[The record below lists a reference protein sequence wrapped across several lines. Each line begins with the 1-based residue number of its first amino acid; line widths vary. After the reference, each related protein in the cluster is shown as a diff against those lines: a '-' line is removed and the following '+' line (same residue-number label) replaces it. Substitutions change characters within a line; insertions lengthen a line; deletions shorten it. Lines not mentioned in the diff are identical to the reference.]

1 MNNIDPCEF
10 TQLGKNHAL
19 AMLATA
25 GDMVIS
31 SQSGAHRGHPQGP
44 DGQPGACHNV
54 ISQKTLTMPTA

>member
-10 TQLGKNHAL
+10 TQLGKNNAL
-19 AMLATA
+19 AVLATA

-44 DGQPGACHNV
+44 DGHRRV
-54 ISQKTLTMPTA
+54 LVTMYSPKKH